1 MKKENNLT
9 RRSFLKTSAVAGA
22 MGVIGTGSAGLLTSC
37 SGKEKNG
44 IKPLKEPGTYYI
56 PELPDLAAD
65 GKELKAGVVGCGG
78 RGSGAA
84 MNFLNAAN
92 GVTIVA
98 LGDVF
103 QDRVDGLAD
112 KLKTEKNIDI
122 PAEKRFVGLDAY
134 KQVID
139 SDIDLLIDCTPPY
152 FRAEHFKYAVEKTN
166 MLSWRNRSAWMLWDT
181 APSWLLPNR
190 HRPRT

>member
-22 MGVIGTGSAGLLTSC
+22 VGVIGTGSAGILTSC
-37 SGKEKNG
+37 SGGVDKGGNV
-44 IKPLKEPGTYYI
+44 PLKEPGSYYI

-84 MNFLNAAN
+84 INFLNAAN

-103 QDRVDGLAD
+103 QDRVDNLAE
-112 KLKTEKNIDI
+112 KLKNEKNIDI
-122 PAEKRFVGLDAY
+122 PADRKSV
-134 KQVID
+134 V
-139 SDIDLLIDCTPPY
+139 
-152 FRAEHFKYAVEKTN
+152 
-166 MLSWRNRSAWMLWDT
+166 
-181 APSWLLPNR
+181 
-190 HRPRT
+190 

>member
-1 MKKENNLT
+1 MKKENNLS
-9 RRSFLKTSAVAGA
+9 RRSFLKSSAVAGA
-22 MGVIGTGSAGLLTSC
+22 VGVIGTGTTGFLTSC
-37 SGKEKNG
+37 SGGEKKG
-44 IKPLKEPGTYYI
+44 AIVPLKEPGTYYV
-56 PELPDLAAD
+56 PELVDLATD

-103 QDRVDGLAD
+103 EDRVNGLAD
-112 KLKTEKNIDI
+112 KLKADKNIDI
-122 PAEKRFVGLDAY
+122 PADKRFVGLDAY

-139 SDIDLLIDCTPPY
+139 SGIDVLIDCTPPF
-152 FRAEHFKYAVEKTN
+152 FRPEHFKYAVEQGK
-166 MLSWRNRSAWMLWDT
+166 
-181 APSWLLPNR
+181 
-190 HRPRT
+190 H

>member
-92 GVTIVA
+92 GITIVA

-103 QDRVDGLAD
+103 QDRVDGL
-112 KLKTEKNIDI
+112 
-122 PAEKRFVGLDAY
+122 
-134 KQVID
+134 
-139 SDIDLLIDCTPPY
+139 
-152 FRAEHFKYAVEKTN
+152 
-166 MLSWRNRSAWMLWDT
+166 
-181 APSWLLPNR
+181 
-190 HRPRT
+190 